1 MADPASGSPSGSST
15 PNARFAS
22 QAHTAEDLLK
32 EQTYGLVHLSDF
44 RKRRAEAREL
54 SERSGQD
61 GTPIHSGTATPDG
74 REPATK
80 PALKKRKKLVKTGG
94 LSFGGDEHE
103 EQNDTGAIATRS
115 AAPRSQTPA
124 QDLSGPP
131 PDSKAVAN
139 GTTVVKTRLR
149 PNTSLAFQPK
159 AQTKAALLRDNELKD
174 QLRKQYTHLQE
185 AVKQTDFML
194 PFTFFDGK
202 GSPGGS
208 CRMKKGDPIW
218 MFLERARK
226 VGADMAGRG
235 DRSKKDWARIGVDD
249 LMLVRG
255 DLIVPHHYDFH
266 YFLVNRAGGYNQ
278 KPIFAYSAEPTA
290 ATPPHLLLPYSQDS
304 SKAKTPQPETST
316 GPAST
321 HLSTASTRQQVAA
334 ALPAAIPDSNL
345 EGHLDDPS
353 LTKVVDRR
361 WYERNKHIYP
371 ASLWEDFDPARDY
384 SKGVRK
390 DGEGNALFYSRR

>member
-22 QAHTAEDLLK
+22 QAHSIEDLLK

-54 SERSGQD
+54 
-61 GTPIHSGTATPDG
+61 
-74 REPATK
+74 EPATK
-80 PALKKRKKLVKTGG
+80 PALKKRKKVVKTGG
-94 LSFGGDEHE
+94 LSFGGDED
-103 EQNDTGAIATRS
+103 EQHDDTGARAIRGT
-115 AAPRSQTPA
+115 APRPEIPA
-124 QDLSGPP
+124 QDNPSLP
-131 PDSKAVAN
+131 PDSEAAAN
-139 GTTVVKTRLR
+139 AATPVKKRLR

-159 AQTKAALLRDNELKD
+159 AQTKAALLRDHELKD

-266 YFLVNRAGGYNQ
+266 YFLVNRAVGYNQ
-278 KPIFAYSAEPTA
+278 QPIFVYSAEPTA
-290 ATPPHLLLPYSQDS
+290 ATPPHLLLPPSQDS
-304 SKAKTPQPETST
+304 SKATTPQPDTT

-334 ALPAAIPDSNL
+334 ALPAALPDASL
-345 EGHLDDPS
+345 EGYIEDPS

>member
-22 QAHTAEDLLK
+22 QAHSIEDLLK

-54 SERSGQD
+54 SERTGQD

-80 PALKKRKKLVKTGG
+80 PALKKRKKVVKTGG
-94 LSFGGDEHE
+94 LSFGGDED
-103 EQNDTGAIATRS
+103 EQHDDTGARAIRGT
-115 AAPRSQTPA
+115 APRPEIPA
-124 QDLSGPP
+124 QDNPSLP
-131 PDSKAVAN
+131 PDSEAAAN
-139 GTTVVKTRLR
+139 AATPVKKRLR

-159 AQTKAALLRDNELKD
+159 AQTKAALLRDHELKD

-266 YFLVNRAGGYNQ
+266 YFLVNRAVGYNQ
-278 KPIFAYSAEPTA
+278 QPIFAYSAEPTA
-290 ATPPHLLLPYSQDS
+290 ATPPHLLLPPSQDS
-304 SKAKTPQPETST
+304 SKATTPQPETT
-316 GPAST
+316 APAST
-321 HLSTASTRQQVAA
+321 HLSTASTRQQIAA
-334 ALPAAIPDSNL
+334 ALPAALPDISL
-345 EGHLDDPS
+345 EGYLADPS